1 MTNACGVI
9 LPASRSCACDPE
21 NVSIVGVG
29 QSSQVNRPLSA
40 FRRLYSLI
48 ICASSV
54 SLTVASRPAVVAEG
68 RPAAIWRCDDL
79 GEVMVAACVD
89 RWPRDILK
97 RLIEMHV
104 AGVAEGQ
111 RVEKVRRRQAELARR
126 AASADEDAPA
136 TPGMR

>member
-1 MTNACGVI
+1 MTVKT
-9 LPASRSCACDPE
+9 ASRTPITDAIEARMAES
-21 NVSIVGVG
+21 G
-29 QSSQVNRPLSA
+29 QRQPFDYPKSQEALEIERFLPKPYVLK
-40 FRRLYSLI
+40 
-48 ICASSV
+48 
-54 SLTVASRPAVVAEG
+54 TSRG